1 MESLT
6 LNEIKTVGIP
16 LSDNTL
22 MVSNVFNNKL
32 RSYSLENGILVDVTG
47 NLPKCMYGAEDLN
60 KVFGNQARALVA
72 QSVQAD
78 VIATGGSLSDD
89 FWRTH
94 QKLLSTLYHLTG
106 LAYVSV
112 ASKDNTSRSSYLATK
127 NNYILS
133 YMEPYTFNTHISDNR
148 RSTIENKRL
157 ITKQELDSDNFEVI
171 KFVAR
176 EKDDGKFYLTTG
188 KLHPNSVKTLVLPY
202 TLAIMRTESIVDR
215 LKRSMCEVE
224 YKVAGEKRVI
234 KSTLKDHKDLE
245 AAIKYYCK
253 YDACVIPVKDYSKKE
268 HILLNT
274 LDITSIKEC
283 KGGK

>member
-1 MESLT
+1 MEQLT
-6 LNEIKTVGIP
+6 LSDIKTVGIP

-22 MVSNVFNNKL
+22 MTSNGFNNKL
-32 RSYSLENGILVDVTG
+32 RSYQVKNGDLIDITG
-47 NLPKCMYGAEDLN
+47 NLSKDMYGIEDLN
-60 KVFGNQARALVA
+60 KAFGNQARSLVA

-78 VIATGGSLSDD
+78 VIATGGSLNSD

-94 QKLLSTLYHLTG
+94 QRLLSTLYHLTG

-112 ASKDNTSRSSYLATK
+112 ASKDNTSRTSYLATK
-127 NNYILS
+127 NNFILS
-133 YMEPYTFNTHISDNR
+133 YMEPYTSNTRISDNR
-148 RSTIENKRL
+148 RNTIEGKRL
-157 ITKQELDSDNFEVI
+157 ITKQELDSESFEVI
-171 KFVAR
+171 KFVPR

-215 LKRSMCEVE
+215 LKKSVCEIE
-224 YKVAGEKRVI
+224 YKVAGEKRLI
-234 KSTLKDHKDLE
+234 RTTLKDRKDLE
-245 AAIKYYCK
+245 AAVKHYCK
-253 YDACVIPVKDYSKKE
+253 YDACVLPVRDFIKKE

>member
-1 MESLT
+1 METLT
-6 LNEIKTVGIP
+6 LSDIKTVGIS
-16 LSDNTL
+16 LSENTL
-22 MVSNVFNNKL
+22 MASNGFNQKL
-32 RSYSLENGILVDVTG
+32 RSYQVKSGVLVDVTG
-47 NLPKCMYGAEDLN
+47 NIPKGMYGIEDLN
-60 KVFGNQARALVA
+60 KVFGNQARSLVA

-78 VIATGGSLSDD
+78 VIATGGSLSSD

-94 QKLLSTLYHLTG
+94 QRLLSTLYHLTG

-112 ASKDNTSRSSYLATK
+112 TSKDNTSRTSYLATK
-127 NNYILS
+127 NNFILS
-133 YMEPYTFNTHISDNR
+133 YMEPYTSNTRISDSR
-148 RSTIENKRL
+148 RNTIEGKRL
-157 ITKQELDSDNFEVI
+157 ITKQELDSESFEVI

-188 KLHPNSVKTLVLPY
+188 KLHPNSIKTIVLPY
-202 TLAIMRTESIVDR
+202 TLAIMRTENIVDR

-224 YKVAGEKRVI
+224 YKVAGEKRLI
-234 KSTLKDHKDLE
+234 KTILKDHRDLE

-253 YDACVIPVKDYSKKE
+253 YDACVLPVRDFIKKE

-274 LDITSIKEC
+274 LDIISIKEC

>member
-1 MESLT
+1 MEALT
-6 LNEIKTVGIP
+6 LTDIKTVGIP

-22 MVSNVFNNKL
+22 MVSNSFNSKL
-32 RSYSLENGILVDVTG
+32 RSYQVKNGVLVDVTG
-47 NLPKCMYGAEDLN
+47 NIPKGVYGIEDLN
-60 KVFGNQARALVA
+60 KVFGNQARSLVA

-78 VIATGGSLSDD
+78 VITTGGSLSSD

-94 QKLLSTLYHLTG
+94 QRLLSTLYHLTG

-112 ASKDNTSRSSYLATK
+112 SSKDNTSRTSYLATK
-127 NNYILS
+127 NNFILS
-133 YMEPYTFNTHISDNR
+133 YMEPYTSSTRISDSR
-148 RSTIENKRL
+148 RNTIEGKRL
-157 ITKQELDSDNFEVI
+157 ITKQELDSESFEVI

-202 TLAIMRTESIVDR
+202 TLAIMRTETIVDR

-224 YKVAGEKRVI
+224 YKVAGEKRLI
-234 KSTLKDHKDLE
+234 KTTLKDRRDLE

-253 YDACVIPVKDYSKKE
+253 YDACVLPVRDFIKKE

-283 KGGK
+283 NGGK